1 MTKSPKNGQIII
13 AYRVTQKKKKNDIY
27 TYFLLAICVTLY
39 AMIICPFFGDFITI
53 QCLLAAV
60 YGNLAT
66 SLGFYFNKAKKE
78 NCQGGITYDAVMQN
92 IESSDNDAQG

>member
-1 MTKSPKNGQIII
+1 MSKKSKRKITASKRYVYIS
-13 AYRVTQKKKKNDIY
+13 
-27 TYFLLAICVTLY
+27 FSLAICVTLY

-53 QCLLAAV
+53 QYLLTVV

-78 NCQGGITYDAVMQN
+78 NCQGGITYDAIMQSVEN
-92 IESSDNDAQG
+92 SDNDAQG

>member
-1 MTKSPKNGQIII
+1 MCKKSKRKIT
-13 AYRVTQKKKKNDIY
+13 ASKKYVYIS
-27 TYFLLAICVTLY
+27 FLLAICVTLY

-53 QCLLAAV
+53 QYLLTAV

-92 IESSDNDAQG
+92 IESNDNDAQG

>member
-1 MTKSPKNGQIII
+1 MCKKSKRKITASKRYVYIS
-13 AYRVTQKKKKNDIY
+13 
-27 TYFLLAICVTLY
+27 FLLAICVTLY
-39 AMIICPFFGDFITI
+39 AMIICSIFGDFITI
-53 QCLLAAV
+53 QYLLIAV

-66 SLGFYFNKAKKE
+66 CLEFYFNKAKKE

>member
-1 MTKSPKNGQIII
+1 M
-13 AYRVTQKKKKNDIY
+13 
-27 TYFLLAICVTLY
+27 LAICVTLY

-53 QCLLAAV
+53 QCLLTVV

>member
-1 MTKSPKNGQIII
+1 MC
-13 AYRVTQKKKKNDIY
+13 KKYKRKITASKKYVYIS
-27 TYFLLAICVTLY
+27 FVLAICITLY
-39 AMIICPFFGDFITI
+39 AMVICPFFGDFITI
-53 QCLLAAV
+53 QYLLTAV

-92 IESSDNDAQG
+92 IENNDNDAQG

>member
-1 MTKSPKNGQIII
+1 MSKKSKRKTT
-13 AYRVTQKKKKNDIY
+13 ASKKYVYIS
-27 TYFLLAICVTLY
+27 FSLAVCVTLY

-53 QCLLAAV
+53 QYLLTAV

-92 IESSDNDAQG
+92 IENSDNNAQG

>member
-1 MTKSPKNGQIII
+1 MSKKSKRKITASKRYVYIS
-13 AYRVTQKKKKNDIY
+13 
-27 TYFLLAICVTLY
+27 FSLAICVTLY
-39 AMIICPFFGDFITI
+39 AMIICPFFGDFATI
-53 QCLLAAV
+53 QYLLTVV

-92 IESSDNDAQG
+92 IEKSDNDAQG